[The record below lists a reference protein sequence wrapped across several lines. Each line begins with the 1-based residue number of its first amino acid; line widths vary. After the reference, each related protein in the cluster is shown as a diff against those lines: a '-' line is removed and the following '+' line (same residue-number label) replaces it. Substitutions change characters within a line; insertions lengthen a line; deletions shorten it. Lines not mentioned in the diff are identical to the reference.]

1 MIKDIEFEPNGPKN
15 PRTCPATKEVLQID
29 NFFADRSMW
38 YLELGKNQGRT
49 RKLPTVF
56 SISQFLLNFVSFE
69 WKQSFINF
77 ILFIGKGRNNSIAVI
92 YT

>member
-1 MIKDIEFEPNGPKN
+1 MIKDIELEPNK
-15 PRTCPATKEVLQID
+15 TKKDLQIA
-29 NFFADRSMW
+29 NFFADKSMW
-38 YLELGKNQGRT
+38 YLEMNQGRT

-77 ILFIGKGRNNSIAVI
+77 ILFIGKGRSNTL
-92 YT
+92 YY